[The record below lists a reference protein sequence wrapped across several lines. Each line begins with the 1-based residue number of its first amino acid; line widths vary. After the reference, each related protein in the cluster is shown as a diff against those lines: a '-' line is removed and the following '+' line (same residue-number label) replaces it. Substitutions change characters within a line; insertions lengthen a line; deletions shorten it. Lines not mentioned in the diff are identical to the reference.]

1 MNDFF
6 TAGRVT
12 AGYGR
17 QIILNGLD
25 FTLSDGEITGIL
37 GSNGCGKSTLMK
49 AIIHDIPY
57 KGCFTLDGRILSEI
71 KGRKLGSMIS
81 YVPQKSGIS
90 ISMPVMDVVMMGFN
104 PDMHLLQNYSA
115 VQFDKAYEAM
125 KIAGVYELRDRDY
138 LSLSEGQKQLCIMAR
153 TIVEDARL
161 LLLDEPESALDFRHR
176 YELISLLKRM
186 VTPKRAALICLHDTN
201 LALRL
206 CDNILLMRDGR
217 IEDSIRPAADSYEV
231 VYNALS
237 KIYGN
242 ITLIETAG
250 NYVMS
255 WGCNDT
261 SGHVYDAGT
270 VYDEYMASGKKHL
283 IVTGAIGSGKTTLLR
298 NILKET
304 GINMPGLITKAIS
317 ENCVAIYDNVSGNV
331 GIIGKYMGGDGR
343 TNKMQTVQSGFD
355 NVAIPAIK
363 RALSDEKCKY
373 FVMDE
378 IGYLEQSHDGFK
390 EALLNLWDSKCVM
403 AVVRG
408 QHIPFL
414 DDIKNR
420 DDVFVINM
428 DGDKL

>member
-6 TAGRVT
+6 TADRIT

-17 QIILNGLD
+17 QMILDGVN
-25 FTLSDGEITGIL
+25 FKLSDGEITGIL

-57 KGCFTLDGRILSEI
+57 RGCFTLDGKILSEV
-71 KGRKLGSMIS
+71 KDRKLASMIS
-81 YVPQKSGIS
+81 YIPQRSGIS
-90 ISMPVMDVVMMGFN
+90 ISMPVTDVVMMGFN
-104 PDMHLLQNYSA
+104 PDMRPLQNYSQG
-115 VQFDKAYEAM
+115 QFDRAYEAM

-153 TIVEDARL
+153 TIVEDAKL

-186 VTPKRAALICLHDTN
+186 ITPNRAALICLHDTN

-217 IEDSIRPAADSYEV
+217 IEDAIRPAADSYEV
-231 VYNALS
+231 IYNALS
-237 KIYGN
+237 HIYGN
-242 ITLIETAG
+242 ITLIKTAG

-255 WGCNDT
+255 WGCNDAT
-261 SGHVYDAGT
+261 GCVYDAGQ
-270 VYDEYMASGKKHL
+270 VYNDYMASGKKHL
-283 IVTGAIGSGKTTLLR
+283 IITGGIGSGKTTFLR
-298 NILKET
+298 SILKIT
-304 GINMPGLITKAIS
+304 GVNMPALITKAIS
-317 ENCVAIYDNVSGNV
+317 ENCVAIYDNISGDV
-331 GIIGKYMGGDGR
+331 GIIGKYMGGEGR
-343 TNKMQTVQSGFD
+343 TNKMQTVDSGFD

-363 RALSDEKCKY
+363 RVVSDDECKY
-373 FVMDE
+373 FVIDE
-378 IGYLEQSHDGFK
+378 IGYLEQSHDKFK
-390 EALLNLWDSKCVM
+390 ESLLDLLESKCVM

-408 QHIPFL
+408 QHLSFL
-414 DDIKNR
+414 DSIR
-420 DDVFVINM
+420 SREDVFVINM